1 MYEKA
6 LAQPGKC
13 AQIKLRFFSKLHF
26 LCCVRFDCQ
35 RDGGRAFCHT
45 VHTTNMA
52 ERKIKDEIENKSRDT
67 VSDNFVVGNL
77 FF

>member
-6 LAQPGKC
+6 LAQPGKS

-35 RDGGRAFCHT
+35 RNGERAFCHT
-45 VHTTNMA
+45 VHRARMA
-52 ERKIKDEIENKSRDT
+52 KRKIKEEIENKSRHT
-67 VSDNFVVGNL
+67 VSDNFVAGTL